1 LVVGGV
7 PTSAGDGAPHGMSP
21 AKAETERTNVIA
33 MVVNNFFMAVSP
45 VGLTMQG
52 FLHQID

>member
-1 LVVGGV
+1 VG
-7 PTSAGDGAPHGMSP
+7 AGDGAPHGMSP

-33 MVVNNFFMAVSP
+33 MVISNLFMDVSP
-45 VGLTMQG
+45 VDLTMQG